1 MSENLKVLR
10 RKAVV
15 ERTGYSAMHIYRLE
29 REGKFPKRIQL
40 GPNAVGWIEHEVDA
54 WIESKMAQRENAA

>member
-1 MSENLKVLR
+1 
-10 RKAVV
+10 
-15 ERTGYSAMHIYRLE
+15 MHIYRLE